1 MGSFCRSDLS
11 AAFIP
16 PVRTF
21 SSNYIPHSES
31 LMMHEDNRSRQKLN
45 TAQLTEQIT
54 FMSDVMKLTSLR
66 VNNERGRGELYFP
79 CVVV

>member
-1 MGSFCRSDLS
+1 MTTILWARLGAKKWFTES

-31 LMMHEDNRSRQKLN
+31 LMMHEDNHSRQKLN

-66 VNNERGRGELYFP
+66 VNNERGRG
-79 CVVV
+79 

>member
-1 MGSFCRSDLS
+1 
-11 AAFIP
+11 
-16 PVRTF
+16 
-21 SSNYIPHSES
+21 
-31 LMMHEDNRSRQKLN
+31 MMHEDNRSRQKLN